1 MYRREREV
9 KKKAL
14 DILYDEINRIKNP
27 SIMILTLSISI
38 IKEEI
43 NNIRSYFENLRDTEN
58 IIEIKKKKILREVV
72 DVGSYMLY
80 REVLR
85 ITNSKIS
92 RKIFDRKES
101 NKGFILLR
109 QDGRM
114 TNKCQRS
121 WLANQTFFSFIII

>member
-14 DILYDEINRIKNP
+14 AVLHDEINKIKNP
-27 SIMILTLSISI
+27 SIMILTLSLSI

-43 NNIRSYFENLRDTEN
+43 NNVLSYFENLRNTEK

-72 DVGSYMLY
+72 DVCSYMLY
-80 REVLR
+80 RQVLR
-85 ITNSKIS
+85 SAYSKIS
-92 RKIFDRKES
+92 IKFFDRKEY

-114 TNKCQRS
+114 TIIVKDLGWQIKP
-121 WLANQTFFSFIII
+121 FFLL

>member
-14 DILYDEINRIKNP
+14 DVLYDEINRIKNP
-27 SIMILTLSISI
+27 SIMILILSISI
-38 IKEEI
+38 IKEI
-43 NNIRSYFENLRDTEN
+43 NNVLSYFENLKNTEN

-85 ITNSKIS
+85 IANSKIS

-121 WLANQTFFSFIII
+121 WMANQSIFSFIII

>member
-14 DILYDEINRIKNP
+14 AVLHDEINRIKNP

-43 NNIRSYFENLRDTEN
+43 NNVLSYFENLRNTRN
-58 IIEIKKKKILREVV
+58 IIEIKKKKILKEVV

-85 ITNSKIS
+85 IAYSKIS
-92 RKIFDRKES
+92 IKFFDRKEY

-114 TNKCQRS
+114 TNNCKDLGWRIKP
-121 WLANQTFFSFIII
+121 FFPL

>member
-14 DILYDEINRIKNP
+14 AVLHDEINKIKNP
-27 SIMILTLSISI
+27 SIMILTLSLSI

-43 NNIRSYFENLRDTEN
+43 NNVLSYFENLRNTRN

-72 DVGSYMLY
+72 DVCSYMLY
-80 REVLR
+80 RQVLR
-85 ITNSKIS
+85 RAYSKIS
-92 RKIFDRKES
+92 IKFFDRKEY

-114 TNKCQRS
+114 TIIVKDLGWQIKP
-121 WLANQTFFSFIII
+121 FFLL

>member
-14 DILYDEINRIKNP
+14 AVLHDEINKIKNP
-27 SIMILTLSISI
+27 SIMILTLSLSI

-43 NNIRSYFENLRDTEN
+43 NNVLSYFENLRNTRN
-58 IIEIKKKKILREVV
+58 IIEIKKKKILKEVV

-85 ITNSKIS
+85 IAYSKIS
-92 RKIFDRKES
+92 IKFFDRKEY

-114 TNKCQRS
+114 TIIVKDLGWQIKP
-121 WLANQTFFSFIII
+121 FFLL

>member
-1 MYRREREV
+1 MYRREREL

-14 DILYDEINRIKNP
+14 AVLHDEINKIKNP
-27 SIMILTLSISI
+27 SIMILTLSLSI

-43 NNIRSYFENLRDTEN
+43 NNVLSYFETLRNTEK

-72 DVGSYMLY
+72 DVYSYMLY
-80 REVLR
+80 RQVLR
-85 ITNSKIS
+85 RAYSKIS
-92 RKIFDRKES
+92 IKFFDRKEY

-114 TNKCQRS
+114 TIIVKDLGWQIKP
-121 WLANQTFFSFIII
+121 FFLL

>member
-14 DILYDEINRIKNP
+14 DVLHDEINRIKNP
-27 SIMILTLSISI
+27 LIMIFTLFIPI

-43 NNIRSYFENLRDTEN
+43 NNVLSYFENLRNTEN
-58 IIEIKKKKILREVV
+58 IIEIKRNKILREVV

-80 REVLR
+80 REFLR
-85 ITNSKIS
+85 IANRWIS
-92 RKIFDRKES
+92 RKIFDRKGS
-101 NKGFILLR
+101 NKGCILLR

-121 WLANQTFFSFIII
+121 WMANQTLFSFIIK

>member
-14 DILYDEINRIKNP
+14 DVNYDEINRIKNP

-43 NNIRSYFENLRDTEN
+43 NNVLSYFENLRNTEN

-80 REVLR
+80 REVVR
-85 ITNSKIS
+85 IANSKIS

-121 WLANQTFFSFIII
+121 WMANQSFFSFIII

>member
-14 DILYDEINRIKNP
+14 AVLHDEINRIKNP
-27 SIMILTLSISI
+27 SIMILIPSISI
-38 IKEEI
+38 IKEI
-43 NNIRSYFENLRDTEN
+43 NNVLSYFENLRNTEN

-85 ITNSKIS
+85 IANSKIS
-92 RKIFDRKES
+92 RKIFDRKEY

-121 WLANQTFFSFIII
+121 WMAN